1 MVQCGAS
8 VYSWSSTLIVTGV
21 TGLCYLISTCILSFP
36 CYKVTIGPWIQDGF
50 YYDFHCPS
58 HNNKVL
64 SESDLKEIKKE
75 MDKIIK
81 KKLPFIREE
90 VTR

>member
-1 MVQCGAS
+1 MF
-8 VYSWSSTLIVTGV
+8 SSPLLILMLVS
-21 TGLCYLISTCILSFP
+21 YQ
-36 CYKVTIGPWIQDGF
+36 VTIGPWIKDGF
-50 YYDFHCPS
+50 YYDFHCPN
-58 HNNKVL
+58 NNKIL

-75 MDKIIK
+75 IDKIIK